1 MQKQNL
7 ITYNYIL
14 FYDIVSQE
22 AGPPHNVVVFMK
34 EICLS

>member
-7 ITYNYIL
+7 ITTL

-22 AGPPHNVVVFMK
+22 AGPPPNVVVFMK